1 MSGNDVYMSPGY
13 VKVDAEK
20 AEIAITRVTKTLGC
34 SKTQLS
40 KNITGSTTALWS
52 YKRGAMKEVWLDALE
67 SMYNIKKADLVV
79 EEDLGNNAECETK
92 SEDSSEMVEMLKKL
106 IEAVENVSLEIRA
119 LKNKVDQVG
128 SDLSSDIN
136 ELHQM
141 INAKPTPI
149 APADLK
155 KIIVEGTYHDKTDE
169 IMRGLKCSKDMLIE
183 TVSFG
188 INKSLQKQEA
198 NRRK

>member
-1 MSGNDVYMSPGY
+1 MRKGQRAPGSVSVNVDKVNDEINRVTRALGCTKQMMSEVITGTKSSLFGYMSKGTMQ
-13 VKVDAEK
+13 D
-20 AEIAITRVTKTLGC
+20 
-34 SKTQLS
+34 
-40 KNITGSTTALWS
+40 
-52 YKRGAMKEVWLDALE
+52 VWLDKLE
-67 SMYNIKKADLVV
+67 VYYGIKKADIIIP
-79 EEDLGNNAECETK
+79 EEQEEQSGEPLETG
-92 SEDSSEMVEMLKKL
+92 ELLQKL

-155 KIIVEGTYHDKTDE
+155 KIIEEGTDHDKTED
-169 IMRGLKCSKDMLIE
+169 IIRGLKCSKDVLIE

-188 INKSLQKQEA
+188 INRSLQKQEA